1 MADGAGTGLS
11 STRTISSSFK
21 PARAARES
29 VRPVCVLP
37 VSWRFFFCL
46 KNLRLLHG
54 YFCRATQESWP
65 RFQDLELLWRRGRGQ
80 RQKPWPAACP
90 RRRVCLDVSGMITF
104 LFVFQCFLVVF
115 FGPCPG
121 VSVTGKRGRAATLVL
136 VQRRRATSV
145 LVQRRRAT
153 SVLVQSRRAKASR
166 SCSAQKRSVCS
177 CAAWS
182 LSCVCFSKGV
192 WCMNTVPSCRVSVLA
207 IPGRVRRRRTP

>member
-115 FGPCPG
+115 LVHVLGSRSLANEEGQQPWFWCRGEGQPRFWCRGEGQPRFWCRAEG
-121 VSVTGKRGRAATLVL
+121 QRPVEAARHKNDLCAAVLHGHCLVSVFPRESGA
-136 VQRRRATSV
+136 
-145 LVQRRRAT
+145 
-153 SVLVQSRRAKASR
+153 
-166 SCSAQKRSVCS
+166 
-177 CAAWS
+177 
-182 LSCVCFSKGV
+182 
-192 WCMNTVPSCRVSVLA
+192 
-207 IPGRVRRRRTP
+207 

>member
-1 MADGAGTGLS
+1 MADGAGTGQS

-29 VRPVCVLP
+29 VQPVCVLP

-104 LFVFQCFLVVF
+104 LFVFQCFLLVYF
-115 FGPCPG
+115 CPCPG
-121 VSVTGKRGRAATLVL
+121 VSVKGKRGTAATLVL
-136 VQRRRATSV
+136 G
-145 LVQRRRAT
+145 AT

-166 SCSAQKRSVCS
+166 SCSAKKRSVWS

-192 WCMNTVPSCRVSVLA
+192 WCMITVPSCRVSVLA